1 MRKLPLSRTELKRL
15 VRQGS
20 IAINGRKVAIEDI
33 DKPIKW
39 GNNDIIKLGRFDY
52 LKIKII

>member
-33 DKPIKW
+33 DKQIKW